1 MTTFLSLSIFYLFLA
16 RFQHY
21 TPKWN
26 GKSIAR
32 YKKKKKKK
40 KESRCDS
47 IYGGGGFRTFSF
59 LFLFFF
65 SSRNWMTEL
74 CSNFLLLVNA
84 RQRIVRRVESIF
96 KNYKKEK
103 KRLLILFRL
112 FLFDDVALEIRCSSN
127 RWCFFWKHVGI
138 NIERDRLVEE
148 YKNPGRI
155 C

>member
-1 MTTFLSLSIFYLFLA
+1 MTTFLSLYFLPSSCPFPTLHTEMK
-16 RFQHY
+16 RKEYRQ
-21 TPKWN
+21 
-26 GKSIAR
+26 IQ
-32 YKKKKKKK
+32 K
-40 KESRCDS
+40 KEEEERVPLWFNLWWWRFSY
-47 IYGGGGFRTFSF
+47 IFVFISF
-59 LFLFFF
+59 LF